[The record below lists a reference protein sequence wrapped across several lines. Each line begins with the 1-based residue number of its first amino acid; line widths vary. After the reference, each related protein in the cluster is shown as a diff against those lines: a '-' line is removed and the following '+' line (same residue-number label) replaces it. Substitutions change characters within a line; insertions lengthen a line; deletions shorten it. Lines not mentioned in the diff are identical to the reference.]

1 MLKGSYYIVNGITLY
16 RLLAAPLLVFLII
29 NHRLDLFKWL
39 LAVSFFTDAVD
50 GYLARRY
57 QVTSI
62 AGTKLDSLGDDLTI
76 LVGMIGIAV
85 INPEF
90 ILQEIYVFLFLLFLF
105 LLQATLAIV
114 RYGKMTNFHTYLA
127 KIAAVLQGVFLLLF
141 FFLDQPVYPL
151 FLVAAGVTAFEL
163 AEEIILVFI
172 LPEWEINVKG
182 LFWVIKR
189 KKIKQP

>member
-39 LAVSFFTDAVD
+39 LAVSFFTDAID
-50 GYLARRY
+50 GYLARKY

-62 AGTKLDSLGDDLTI
+62 AGTKLDSIGDDLTI

-90 ILQEIYVFLFLLFLF
+90 IRQEIFVFLFLLFLF
-105 LLQATLAIV
+105 LLQATLAFV

-127 KIAAVLQGVFLLLF
+127 KMAAVLQGIFLLLF
-141 FFLDQPVYPL
+141 FFLNQPVYPL

-163 AEEIILVFI
+163 AEEIILIFI

-189 KKIKQP
+189 KQIKQP